1 MLAPVTHASSRGC
14 VVADLK
20 NLQEGGSLAQVDTS
34 DLSGLAIRPGK
45 ITRAELLE
53 FLRQQY
59 KLEFNELKRLCE
71 IDGNPL
77 GDAAHLGDVFLADQ
91 HGIETTKQA
100 AVDCLEYVSKGN
112 PYNPIKRYLEGL
124 RSKPTDLRL
133 ISMEELAEAFAIEP
147 GDELSQRLLASHLAG
162 AAKRGLEPGYK
173 HDQILIFYGKQ
184 GNNKSGSIEALAS
197 PVWYDSATRVEDL
210 ESKDFLAKVNGC
222 WLFEV
227 EECEHALLKRT
238 ASEFKSFVTRSND
251 CYVEKYEREAK
262 THYRRSVLF
271 GTTNQSEFLNDNT
284 GNRRAWVIYT
294 GDRPL
299 NPKWIAENR
308 DSIWATVLTWIDWGL
323 CNYVPHGDSLTTE
336 AAERAQTANLSDPWE
351 GELMQVLNRRP
362 TDSTGGIAQDELIRQ
377 ALRLDI
383 DRMDRNVQMRVT
395 RTVTG
400 SGFRTHNDTVAWHS
414 CKRRWGGG
422 VPRSGYEPVR
432 IEVVPTV
439 PSADQSEQ
447 GVGTEVG
454 SAQMPWRSSD
464 LTTLFQPVPTST
476 SRVNRGLGCAVG
488 DGATAL
494 HQISRNGSE
503 QPQTSVQ
510 ACSLGVP
517 SCSHESEQQ
526 VGTTVQPELEV
537 LSSTARVE
545 SAFGSGADVF
555 ADADDPAW
563 GPRPEVA

>member
-1 MLAPVTHASSRGC
+1 
-14 VVADLK
+14 VAESK
-20 NLQEGGSLAQVDTS
+20 KMYGAASLAQGGAS
-34 DLSGLAIRPGK
+34 DSAGLAIRPGK

-53 FLRQQY
+53 FLRGQY
-59 KLEFNELKRLCE
+59 RLEFNELKRVCE

-124 RSKPTDLRL
+124 RSEPTGLRL

-147 GDELSQRLLASHLAG
+147 GDMLSKRLLASHLAG
-162 AAKRGLEPGYK
+162 AAKRGLEPSYK
-173 HDQILIFYGKQ
+173 HDQILIFCGAQ

-197 PVWYDSATRVEDL
+197 PAWYDSATRVEDL

-323 CNYVPHGDSLTTE
+323 CNYVPLGDSLATE
-336 AAERAQTANLSDPWE
+336 AAERAQAANLSDPWE

-362 TDSTGGIAQDELIRQ
+362 TDSAGGIAQDELIRQ
-377 ALRLDI
+377 ALHLNIERI
-383 DRMDRNVQMRVT
+383 DRNVQMRVT

-400 SGFRTHNDTVAWHS
+400 SSFRTHNGTVTWRS

-432 IEVVPTV
+432 IEGVPTV
-439 PSADQSEQ
+439 PSADQSEE

-464 LTTLFQPVPTST
+464 LTTLFQPVPTSS
-476 SRVNRGLGCAVG
+476 SRVNRGLGCAAV

-494 HQISRNGSE
+494 CQVSRNGSE
-503 QPQTSVQ
+503 HPQTPVQ

-517 SCSHESEQQ
+517 CCSHELEHQ
-526 VGTTVQPELEV
+526 VATTVQPELEV
-537 LSSTARVE
+537 LLSPARAE
-545 SAFGSGADVF
+545 SGFGSGADAF
-555 ADADDPAW
+555 ADDDDPAW
-563 GPRPEVA
+563 GPRVKAA